1 MLTKSPEPGGYPAQ
15 KPSKQQKFRGSV
27 SLSRNRKGR
36 FIHVRTGYN
45 LDITNVSL
53 FNDAAKLA
61 SANPGIRKVV
71 VDLGLTQRVFDSG
84 KAMLLLLRSQ
94 LAPALSQKVLL
105 INAEPG
111 IAHQL
116 SRYC

>member
-1 MLTKSPEPGGYPAQ
+1 MLTKSPEPAQ
-15 KPSKQQKFRGSV
+15 NPSRRQKFRGSV

-36 FIHVRTGYN
+36 FIHVRTAHN
-45 LDITNVSL
+45 LDLTNVSL

-71 VDLGLTQRVFDSG
+71 VDLDLTQQLFDSG

-105 INAEPG
+105 INAEPEM
-111 IAHQL
+111 AHQL
-116 SRYC
+116 SPYC